1 ASERRQ
7 RASAGP
13 PPVIRR
19 RWLLPAAI
27 VAILALIGVAFV
39 VARPEPTY
47 VPGAG
52 TVARIDGERFD
63 RPIPVGSF
71 PLAITEGEGRM
82 WITDRQSQIY
92 WVQESDDSTGSRGT
106 VGVPTNALDPL
117 TGSVRTSVDVG
128 AQGCNGPASI
138 AINQDGVWVA
148 CAISRQVIR
157 IDPSG
162 GTVATSLPVSA
173 APVALTTGADGSVW
187 VAVQP
192 S

>member
-1 ASERRQ
+1 LDVGGGHQIRTYTVGGPPTAIAVGPDAVWVASEHED
-7 RASAGP
+7 
-13 PPVIRR
+13 
-19 RWLLPAAI
+19 AI
-27 VAILALIGVAFV
+27 
-39 VARPEPTY
+39 Y
-47 VPGAG
+47 
-52 TVARIDGERFD
+52 
-63 RPIPVGSF
+63 
-71 PLAITEGEGRM
+71 
-82 WITDRQSQIY
+82 
-92 WVQESDDSTGSRGT
+92 
-106 VGVPTNALDPL
+106 ALDPL

-162 GTVATSLPVSA
+162 GTVAASLPVSA
-173 APVALTTGADGSVW
+173 APVALTTAADGSVW